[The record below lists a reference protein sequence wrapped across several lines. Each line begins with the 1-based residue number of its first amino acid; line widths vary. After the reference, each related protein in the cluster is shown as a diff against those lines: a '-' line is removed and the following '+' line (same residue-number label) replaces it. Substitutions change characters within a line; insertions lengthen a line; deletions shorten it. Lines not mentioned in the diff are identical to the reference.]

1 MIENEK
7 LPAEERQEVDPCT
20 VAAALSLQYG
30 PKLYAV
36 DQQTFINFMA
46 MTLAERAIR
55 RGERLPEIETEIYK
69 LAAVIVCADEEAK
82 RQESGK

>member
-30 PKLYAV
+30 PRLYTV
-36 DQQTFINFMA
+36 DKQTFINFMA
-46 MTLAERAIR
+46 FTLAERANK
-55 RGERLPEIETEIYK
+55 RGENFSDVEREIYK
-69 LAAVIVCADEEAK
+69 LAAIIVCADEEAK